1 MFYIDFGWFHKF
13 SKQITIGSLDGI
25 MSFGFGENDL
35 ISLVSSF
42 PVCRYLFEH
51 HKCDFDCR
59 VQTMHQSQFFLCHA
73 LERKAEECNKV
84 AKLHLTAARQVVTS
98 DQLNNHN
105 KIVGS
110 EKPR

>member
-1 MFYIDFGWFHKF
+1 
-13 SKQITIGSLDGI
+13 
-25 MSFGFGENDL
+25 
-35 ISLVSSF
+35 
-42 PVCRYLFEH
+42 
-51 HKCDFDCR
+51 
-59 VQTMHQSQFFLCHA
+59 MHQSQFFLCHA
-73 LERKAEECNKV
+73 LERKVEECNKVAEV